1 VRIKIVGK
9 SDGFSLTGM
18 QVKGELV
25 KKDAVCYF
33 MLMNPATTLDFI
45 CSWSSMPLHDQFI
58 VNGCGDKQLT
68 DNLT

>member
-1 VRIKIVGK
+1 
-9 SDGFSLTGM
+9 
-18 QVKGELV
+18 
-25 KKDAVCYF
+25 

-58 VNGCGDKQLT
+58 VNGCGDMQLT